1 MKKGIMNV
9 LRLILITVLILIG
22 VLSYQLYLD
31 KVSTFDK
38 VSTWIAGIVSYII
51 IVYPVFKYWD
61 DKSKKWFDNE

>member
-9 LRLILITVLILIG
+9 LRLIIISVLILIG

-31 KVSTFDK
+31 SESTFDM